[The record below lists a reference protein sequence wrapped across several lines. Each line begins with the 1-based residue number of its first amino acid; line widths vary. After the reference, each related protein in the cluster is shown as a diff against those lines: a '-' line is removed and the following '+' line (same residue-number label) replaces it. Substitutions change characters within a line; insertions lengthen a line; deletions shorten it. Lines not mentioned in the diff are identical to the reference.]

1 MSKSSVEDE
10 ARTIVAPIVADRDL
24 ELIDI
29 EFGGTVLRVVVDR
42 SGGVDLGE
50 LSEAT
55 REVSRA
61 LDRHDPVAGR
71 YTLELSSPGL
81 ERRLRTPE
89 HFERAVGDSVRVKTV
104 PGTPGSRRI
113 EGTLV
118 EGGPDGIVVQPEAS
132 DGTEVQPVRLAYDQ
146 VDQARTVF
154 EWGPTS
160 SDEKRGTLGKPNRN
174 ERRQTKRAAAS

>member
-1 MSKSSVEDE
+1 MSRSSVVDE
-10 ARTIVAPIVADRDL
+10 ATMIVAPIMADRSL
-24 ELIDI
+24 ELVDI

-42 SGGVDLGE
+42 PGGVDLRE
-50 LSEAT
+50 LSDAT

-61 LDRHDPVAGR
+61 LDSQDPVAGR

-89 HFERAVGDSVRVKTV
+89 HFERAVGDRVRVKTV

-118 EGGPDGIVVQPEAS
+118 EAGPDGIVVQPEAG
-132 DGTEVQPVRLAYDQ
+132 DDAEVQPVRLEYDR
-146 VDQARTVF
+146 VNQARTVF
-154 EWGPTS
+154 EWGPMS
-160 SDEKRGTLGKPNRN
+160 SDEKRDRQGKPHRD
-174 ERRQTKRAAAS
+174 EPRPTKRAAAS